1 MEAME
6 TTRGTD
12 ESVSNGDLCRRAERS
27 RREASRQQA
36 QRAERSNRG
45 SGNKEARSSCEVAV
59 EKAMEIERR

>member
-12 ESVSNGDLCRRAERS
+12 ESVSNGDFVEGWREGAEKEQRS
-27 RREASRQQA
+27 SREASRQQA

-45 SGNKEARSSCEVAV
+45 SGNKEARDS
-59 EKAMEIERR
+59 